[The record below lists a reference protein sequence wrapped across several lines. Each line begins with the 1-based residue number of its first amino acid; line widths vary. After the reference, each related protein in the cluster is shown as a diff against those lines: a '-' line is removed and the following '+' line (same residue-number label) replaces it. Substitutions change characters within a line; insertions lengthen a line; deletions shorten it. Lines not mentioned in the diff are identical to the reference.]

1 MLDTITEQ
9 RYFIA
14 TVYGWKGFYITE
26 INSEKIVKEVKK
38 IRRKIE
44 ENDENIFENLK
55 YTKKTAFKILAN
67 KNKKGGEDDQTK
79 IDDKNTN
86 KRTDEK
92 LHNTQTHKSKDK
104 QSEWEWDMV
113 RTLS

>member
-1 MLDTITEQ
+1 MKKILAKHKWLADCVINEMLDTITEQ

-44 ENDENIFENLK
+44 ENDEEIFTNPK
-55 YTKKTAFKILAN
+55 YFKETIFKILAN
-67 KNKKGGEDDQTK
+67 KKEKKK
-79 IDDKNTN
+79 
-86 KRTDEK
+86 
-92 LHNTQTHKSKDK
+92 
-104 QSEWEWDMV
+104 
-113 RTLS
+113 